1 MIAEDRNTNTT
12 VTLKAEYVSEVL
24 LPKPKYITTEITY
37 GKKHKEKASTAY
49 TNVVRDFLYFAAFIA
64 DLPNYVLLCCL
75 GFASDGDKYFDKP

>member
-37 GKKHKEKASTAY
+37 GKKHKEKASTTY
-49 TNVVRDFLYFAAFIA
+49 TNVVTDFLYFATFIA
-64 DLPNYVLLCCL
+64 DLPKLCIVVLSWICL
-75 GFASDGDKYFDKP
+75 